1 MKVGKLGKFD
11 KTEMLKRG
19 EMFSQLA
26 IPTEHMKEFEKMCKQ
41 YGGSYLKSSNS
52 KGDMTYIGVPENQL
66 PHIKRMLEM
75 ITAKT
80 LDKNA
85 VISDKTTEGLSDII
99 NTDRTGFMAF
109 LGKKEIPYTLIDNS
123 DGTIVLST
131 EKINEKSLKSFIAEY
146 RDIVKEADNIGVSL
160 SNEVLSANEKKEI
173 IDISPEQAEMMSEA
187 FKDSDIKPQIFEN
200 DDKSLYAVVPVSIKD
215 KTEEVLKKSADIIF
229 DTKNIAVVGSG
240 ITISKEKLRTN
251 EQFDTESQ
259 IFVKLPFAKDE
270 YIYLDKS
277 DCKEIDNGKTI
288 SSHIDIHK
296 TYSVYNASGN
306 EIESNISGLDILSK
320 FSSRDKLKVPEG
332 AVKEKMFNEGSRRI
346 EIYDPE
352 QNKYFRIGISSS
364 DELRAVLQPHF
375 GLKTEMILSNIDKQ
389 LVDADMKEI
398 FAYSRKEPTYDVIEN
413 RNNELADVKFSG
425 KYNKLDT
432 GKMLENHSQSL
443 NSDVYNCTIYD
454 KSKNIY
460 VEIPVTSERSE
471 IENVISGMGYSPYTV
486 SAVMNKIENVYDHQ
500 GLDVLKNEI
509 SSFDASI
516 EDVKNRF
523 PDADMN
529 ALNTGE
535 KLEDIQLFNDGQ
547 YNALLT
553 NDKYMM
559 FASTSDVKDI
569 ETALTEKFGLSEQK
583 AATVI
588 DILEERNTISLPSD
602 SRSNMNIT
610 PVTQNIVRIEKTDGF
625 RAVPVFINRNEIVP
639 DRLEKKL
646 GIPKEEAK
654 KLSKDLSKSFKAR
667 DRDRMQF
674 LKDNINRTT
683 FKSILKN
690 VPDSVIHKLSKDK
703 ALTPERVK

>member
-1 MKVGKLGKFD
+1 
-11 KTEMLKRG
+11 
-19 EMFSQLA
+19 
-26 IPTEHMKEFEKMCKQ
+26 
-41 YGGSYLKSSNS
+41 
-52 KGDMTYIGVPENQL
+52 
-66 PHIKRMLEM
+66 
-75 ITAKT
+75 
-80 LDKNA
+80 
-85 VISDKTTEGLSDII
+85 
-99 NTDRTGFMAF
+99 
-109 LGKKEIPYTLIDNS
+109 
-123 DGTIVLST
+123 
-131 EKINEKSLKSFIAEY
+131 
-146 RDIVKEADNIGVSL
+146 
-160 SNEVLSANEKKEI
+160 
-173 IDISPEQAEMMSEA
+173 
-187 FKDSDIKPQIFEN
+187 
-200 DDKSLYAVVPVSIKD
+200 
-215 KTEEVLKKSADIIF
+215 
-229 DTKNIAVVGSG
+229 
-240 ITISKEKLRTN
+240 
-251 EQFDTESQ
+251 
-259 IFVKLPFAKDE
+259 
-270 YIYLDKS
+270 
-277 DCKEIDNGKTI
+277 
-288 SSHIDIHK
+288 
-296 TYSVYNASGN
+296 
-306 EIESNISGLDILSK
+306 
-320 FSSRDKLKVPEG
+320 
-332 AVKEKMFNEGSRRI
+332 
-346 EIYDPE
+346 
-352 QNKYFRIGISSS
+352 
-364 DELRAVLQPHF
+364 
-375 GLKTEMILSNIDKQ
+375 
-389 LVDADMKEI
+389 
-398 FAYSRKEPTYDVIEN
+398 
-413 RNNELADVKFSG
+413 
-425 KYNKLDT
+425 
-432 GKMLENHSQSL
+432 
-443 NSDVYNCTIYD
+443 
-454 KSKNIY
+454 
-460 VEIPVTSERSE
+460 
-471 IENVISGMGYSPYTV
+471 MGYSPYTV